1 MTTKLIGLAI
11 LLCFSAFFSGSETA
25 LFSLRRLR
33 VRQMATGPSS
43 ARRLVA
49 KMLSNPHRLLATI
62 LLGNMLVNVAS
73 SSLGE
78 NISSRIFSGGTALFV
93 AVLGMTILILLFGE
107 IMPKI
112 IAVQRPEQIA
122 PLVVVPLNLFSTV
135 IAPARRSLRW
145 ITDLFVG
152 AVTHKPIPSQGV
164 TEEELKTALDIGYSE
179 GAVHLL
185 ERDLIE
191 KVISFGDKRVEQV
204 MTPRMRM
211 VSIAADVPVEK
222 ALRFLKRKGYSRV
235 PVYEGSEDNIIGAL
249 HLKDFLRQPNGESLK
264 DYIRPVHIIPE
275 TKKIGELFR
284 EFKSKRQHFAIVVDE
299 YGIVSGVITLD
310 DLLEEIVGKIV
321 DKKQRGWAAYRRVAP
336 DRIEVDATME
346 LEDFNQQMKTSIT
359 DDQAQSIGG
368 YVVNQSGR
376 IPNTNEKVRIG
387 NLEFEILEA
396 EPRRIV
402 RMRVTK
408 ERPGMRRRT

>member
-1 MTTKLIGLAI
+1 MTIKLIGLAI

-25 LFSLRRLR
+25 LFSLNRLK
-33 VRQMATGPSS
+33 VRHMATSS
-43 ARRLVA
+43 SSPRRLVG

-62 LLGNMLVNVAS
+62 LFGNMLVNVAS

-78 NISSRIFSGGTALFV
+78 NITSRLFSGGTALFV
-93 AVLGMTILILLFGE
+93 AVLAMTLLILLFGE

-112 IAVQRPEQIA
+112 IAVEWPAQIA
-122 PLVVVPLNLFSTV
+122 PWVVVPLNIFSM
-135 IAPARRSLRW
+135 IISPARRSLRW

-152 AVTHKPIPSQGV
+152 PMPHKPIPTQEA

-179 GAVHLL
+179 GAVHRL

-211 VSIAADVPVEK
+211 VNIGVNTPIDT

-235 PVYEGSEDNIIGAL
+235 SVYEGNEDTIVGVL
-249 HLKDFLRQPNGESLK
+249 HIKDFLRQPKQESLR
-264 DYIRPVHIIPE
+264 DYLRPVYFVPE
-275 TKKIGELFR
+275 TKKIDDLFR
-284 EFKSKRQHFAIVVDE
+284 EFQSKRQHFAVAIDE
-299 YGIVSGVITLD
+299 YGVVSGVITLD
-310 DLLEEIVGKIV
+310 DLLEEIVGKIA
-321 DKKQRGWAAYRRVAP
+321 DKKRKAWAAYKKVSR
-336 DRIEVDATME
+336 DRIVVEATME
-346 LEDFNQQMKTSIT
+346 LEDFNQQMRTSLK

-368 YVVNQSGR
+368 YVINQMGR
-376 IPNTNEKVRIG
+376 IPKVKEKVRIG
-387 NLEFEILEA
+387 DLEFEVLEA

-402 RMRVTK
+402 RMEVTK
-408 ERPGMRRRT
+408 GRLGIRGRA

>member
-1 MTTKLIGLAI
+1 
-11 LLCFSAFFSGSETA
+11 
-25 LFSLRRLR
+25 
-33 VRQMATGPSS
+33 
-43 ARRLVA
+43 
-49 KMLSNPHRLLATI
+49 
-62 LLGNMLVNVAS
+62 
-73 SSLGE
+73 
-78 NISSRIFSGGTALFV
+78 
-93 AVLGMTILILLFGE
+93 
-107 IMPKI
+107 
-112 IAVQRPEQIA
+112 
-122 PLVVVPLNLFSTV
+122 VVIPLNLFSTV

-152 AVTHKPIPSQGV
+152 AVTQKPVPSQGV

-211 VSIAADVPVEK
+211 VSIAANVPAEK

-235 PVYEGSEDNIIGAL
+235 PIYEGSEDNIIGVL
-249 HLKDFLRQPNGESLK
+249 HLKDFLRQPKQGSLR
-264 DYIRPVHIIPE
+264 DYLRPVSVVPE
-275 TKKIGELFR
+275 TKKLGELFR
-284 EFKSKRQHFAIVVDE
+284 EFKTKRQHFAVAIDE
-299 YGIVSGVITLD
+299 YGVVSGVVTLD
-310 DLLEEIVGKIV
+310 DLLEEIVGKIA
-321 DKKQRGWAAYRRVAP
+321 DRKQRAWAAYKRVSP

-368 YVVNQSGR
+368 YVVNQLGR
-376 IPNTNEKVRIG
+376 IPEANEEIRLG
-387 NLEFEILEA
+387 NLQFEILEA
-396 EPRRIV
+396 EPRRIA

-408 ERPGMRRRT
+408 GRTGMRRRT

>member
-1 MTTKLIGLAI
+1 MTVKLIGLAI

-25 LFSLRRLR
+25 LFSLSRLK
-33 VRQMATGPSS
+33 VRQMATDPSS
-43 ARRLVA
+43 PRRLVA

-78 NISSRIFSGGTALFV
+78 NITHHFFSGGMALFV
-93 AVLGMTILILLFGE
+93 TVLAMTLLILFFGE

-112 IAVQRPEQIA
+112 IAVERPDKIA
-122 PLVVVPLNLFSTV
+122 PLVAAPLNLFSL
-135 IAPARRSLRW
+135 IISPARRSLRW

-204 MTPRMRM
+204 MTPRMRII
-211 VSIAADVPVEK
+211 SIEANVPVDK
-222 ALRFLKRKGYSRV
+222 ALRFFKRKGYSRV
-235 PVYEGSEDNIIGAL
+235 PVHEGNEDNIIGVL
-249 HLKDFLRQPNGESLK
+249 HIKDFLRRPNQKSLR
-264 DYIRPVHIIPE
+264 DYLRPAYVVPE

-284 EFKSKRQHFAIVVDE
+284 EFQTKRQHFAIAVDE
-299 YGIVSGVITLD
+299 YGVVSGLVTLD
-310 DLLEEIVGKIV
+310 DLLEEIVGKIADRKRKV
-321 DKKQRGWAAYRRVAP
+321 WAAYKRVSP

-346 LEDFNQQMKTSIT
+346 LEDFNQQMKTNIT
-359 DDQAQSIGG
+359 DDQAQTIGG
-368 YVVNQSGR
+368 YLINQLGR
-376 IPNTNEKVRIG
+376 IPDAKEKVRIG
-387 NLEFEILEA
+387 SLEFEILEA
-396 EPRRIV
+396 EPRRILKMRITKGRL
-402 RMRVTK
+402 RMRG
-408 ERPGMRRRT
+408 RA